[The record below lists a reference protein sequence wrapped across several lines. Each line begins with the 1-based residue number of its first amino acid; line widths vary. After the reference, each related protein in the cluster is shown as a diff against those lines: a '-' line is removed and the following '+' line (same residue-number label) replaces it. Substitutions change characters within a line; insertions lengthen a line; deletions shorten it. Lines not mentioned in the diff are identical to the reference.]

1 MVVSGRCVIAPKL
14 WRNVSIVEDIRRLEE
29 DFMRAVAER
38 DLATLERLVGPEF
51 TLTTGRPGS
60 AVRGRDEWMR
70 ITATRYVIE
79 DFGFDE
85 MDVVDLG
92 SAAVVRCRYHQRARM
107 DDHDRTQPFLMTD
120 VWSHRSSG
128 WQLVSRHITPLS
140 GGESPMRVPAQFDHA
155 VIAVSDWERSNAFYR
170 DVIGAELVERG
181 PGFAYRL
188 PNGQLDVHGPGAE
201 AAPLAQ
207 RPVAPGGSDLC
218 FEWRGLIGEAV
229 EHLEH
234 HGVDVEDGPVGRSG
248 LKGAGS
254 SVSFRDPD
262 GSLLEFISYSD

>member
-1 MVVSGRCVIAPKL
+1 MSVVD
-14 WRNVSIVEDIRRLEE
+14 DIRALEQE
-29 DFMRAVAER
+29 FMEAVAGR
-38 DLATLERLVGPEF
+38 DLATLQRLLGPEF

-60 AVRGRDEWMR
+60 AVRGRDEWMH

-107 DDHDRTQPFLMTD
+107 DEHDRTQPFLMTD
-120 VWSHRSSG
+120 VWSNRSTG

-140 GGESPMRVPAQFDHA
+140 GGESPMRVPAQLDHA

-170 DVIGAELVERG
+170 DVIGAEPVRRG
-181 PGFAYRL
+181 SGHAYRL
-188 PNGQLDVHGPGAE
+188 PNGQLDVHGPGVQ
-201 AAPLAQ
+201 AAPLA
-207 RPVAPGGSDLC
+207 RIPVAPGGSHLC
-218 FEWRGLIGEAV
+218 FEWRGPIGEAV
-229 EHLEH
+229 EHLERQ
-234 HGVDVEDGPVGRSG
+234 GVEVEDGPVGRAG

-254 SVSFRDPD
+254 RVSFRDPD